1 MCAVIGAKISKPQR
15 EDFVFLRQI
24 FIESKIRGLHA
35 TGLSYIHNG
44 MIKTISR
51 PVSADVFFNDFDLSE
66 ITNEDGDVNM
76 IGHCRYSTSDLE
88 YNQPIQIDD
97 KLSVVHNGVIT
108 QSAPEDWP
116 YIAKTKNDTELI
128 NLAIKNNENPLDKY
142 PNASMAVI
150 ELHACGKL
158 NYYRNGKRPLYRTQ
172 LKNGT
177 LITSTKDIVLRADKR
192 LNPERLNNQ
201 SEANELQP

>member
-158 NYYRNGKRPLYRTQ
+158 NYYRNGKRPLYRTK